1 MVEFRYILYSY
12 LIEIYFMGY
21 PSERERGAS
30 PLAGALLAVL
40 DHNLKYDYLSLR
52 LFEHGENE
60 PQG

>member
-1 MVEFRYILYSY
+1 
-12 LIEIYFMGY
+12 MGY